1 MTVTPRLVA
10 LIVEP
15 ETAPAG
21 TVTTTLLAVKIEN
34 GAATVPILMLEAE
47 AMFVPFSVKVEP
59 TYLTND
65 AVKVIVGL
73 LVLVVLALNSE
84 LAEAVP
90 PPVVTFRLP
99 F

>member
-1 MTVTPRLVA
+1 VTVPPRLVA

-15 ETAPAG
+15 DTASAG

-34 GAATVPILMLEAE
+34 DAETRPILILVAE
-47 AMFVPFSVKVEP
+47 AMFVQFSVKVEP
-59 TYLTND
+59 TSLTKD

-73 LVLVVLALNSE
+73 LVLVVLELNSAV
-84 LAEAVP
+84 AEAVP
-90 PPVVTFRLP
+90 PPVVIFRLP